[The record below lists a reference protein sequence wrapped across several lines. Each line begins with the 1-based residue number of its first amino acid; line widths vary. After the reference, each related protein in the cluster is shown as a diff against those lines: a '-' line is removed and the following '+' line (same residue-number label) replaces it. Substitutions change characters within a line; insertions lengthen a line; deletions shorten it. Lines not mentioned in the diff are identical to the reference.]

1 MTARQPRARK
11 PKGRKVWV
19 LQHIE
24 DGTVFSQFDT
34 TKQDARCSRDFL
46 AHPRGWR
53 IVPATLTLHEKGKKR
68 HG

>member
-1 MTARQPRARK
+1 M
-11 PKGRKVWV
+11 

-53 IVPATLTLHEKGKKR
+53 IVPATLILREKGK
-68 HG
+68 GNG